1 MKTNSH
7 PANTRPPQRTAG
19 FTLIELL
26 IVIVILAILMS
37 LILPAI
43 SSAQKNAR
51 VSAVVNEIKSLESGL
66 ANFNAKYGFYPPST
80 ITLHE
85 AATGWS
91 GDSESRALIRRMF
104 PNFDFTAARDLNG
117 DGDATDSIL
126 LNGNECLV
134 FFLGGLPIR
143 DTTSGSTVFAMNGF
157 SKNPANPFATAGSSR
172 IGPFTEFD
180 TTRLVDVYAGASAG
194 SNGFPEYVDPLPNQ
208 TAPYGFLS
216 ANNGRGYPAGSSP
229 YRAPGEDDNL
239 NNVLD
244 SGEDANGNMV
254 LDPGLPFKP
263 ETYQIVSPGF
273 DGDYGA
279 GGTYDPETASAKL
292 GYDAE
297 PSSRRGDRDN
307 ITNFHQGMLAD

>member
-104 PNFDFTAARDLNG
+104 PNFDFTAARDLLCRF
-117 DGDATDSIL
+117 SSSVL
-126 LNGNECLV
+126 LTTPQ
-134 FFLGGLPIR
+134 FFFPR
-143 DTTSGSTVFAMNGF
+143 
-157 SKNPANPFATAGSSR
+157 SR
-172 IGPFTEFD
+172 EAKIGPKI
-180 TTRLVDVYAGASAG
+180 
-194 SNGFPEYVDPLPNQ
+194 
-208 TAPYGFLS
+208 
-216 ANNGRGYPAGSSP
+216 SSP
-229 YRAPGEDDNL
+229 TRHTP
-239 NNVLD
+239 
-244 SGEDANGNMV
+244 
-254 LDPGLPFKP
+254 
-263 ETYQIVSPGF
+263 
-273 DGDYGA
+273 
-279 GGTYDPETASAKL
+279 
-292 GYDAE
+292 
-297 PSSRRGDRDN
+297 
-307 ITNFHQGMLAD
+307 